1 MNTVGF
7 IARAFRFLIEV
18 VNVIAAFCLLVFV
31 VFYVTRRDEVIS
43 AGAGF
48 GYYSDTAIVVGVV
61 ISVVSYVLIMG
72 LLCTFIEIRSSLARI
87 ETRLG
92 EQDFT
97 PHSSSRNQSEP
108 RL

>member
-18 VNVIAAFCLLVFV
+18 VNVVAAFSLLVFV
-31 VFYVTRRDEVIS
+31 VFYITRRDEIIS

-48 GYYSDTAIVVGVV
+48 GYYGDTAIVVGAA
-61 ISVVSYVLIMG
+61 ISVVSYILIMG

-87 ETRLG
+87 QTKLG
-92 EQDFT
+92 EQVLT